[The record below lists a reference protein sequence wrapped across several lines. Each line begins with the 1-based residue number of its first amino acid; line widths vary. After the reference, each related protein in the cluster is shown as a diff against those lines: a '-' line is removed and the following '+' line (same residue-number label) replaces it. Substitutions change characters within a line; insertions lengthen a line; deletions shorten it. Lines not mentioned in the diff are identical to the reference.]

1 MNSPRPE
8 QFHREISVKGN
19 EISSSSH
26 FSRNKLHLSKYYWPV
41 IIPHI
46 LFEQFYRVSNIW
58 FLITSI
64 FQIAIE
70 VESPVGRYT
79 TVAPLL
85 FMLIIAIIKS
95 VYADYKLKKQDNLI
109 NSKKYLYWNG
119 QSFVSKPCE
128 DIIVGDLVLVQDGEM
143 IPADMIMINFDKNK
157 KNAFIDM
164 SSLSGCSSLK
174 EVKVIEK
181 NNKIMNLNTEELK
194 VNTKFKGTF
203 MITEP
208 SSDYNHFDGKVVIQG
223 NPGSVEIGISNLAF
237 RGSYFK
243 GVKSALGLAVYCGDE
258 SKVHMN
264 GIGSRKKSS
273 QIEKKINVF
282 IIQILIAFSLVVGVS
297 LIPYYVVYVPN
308 TLKGKNENN
317 ENKEIEY
324 TDFFY
329 EFNDEPNPIRPII
342 TFSLLYSYIIPISLF
357 VSIDL
362 IRGLQSHNL
371 KSDLSSCQILNDKIN
386 EDLGQIEYI
395 LADKTGTITEKSL
408 SVVNLIIHD
417 KDLAFSMNNSSSSSY
432 RDDSLLI
439 PDALIIEDSTKL
451 NSFKDYIK
459 SESKYW
465 KSKQFIRCM
474 CLSNS
479 LVKNHNEYIGSFDEK
494 ALVEVA
500 EYLDYKIEEISSQSF
515 TLRVDENC
523 KTFECIL
530 IRPFDS
536 EIKKSRT
543 IIYDV
548 HDEKGFFYI
557 KGERTKVIDSIE
569 CSSEFKKNIN
579 NQIFD
584 MNNKAYR
591 TMIMAYKE
599 LSKDEIDKIRKKL
612 KKINQILLNSES
624 NIEKMLKKIEKD
636 LTFLGISCIEEKI
649 LQETINAVN
658 SIKKAGIKLWMV
670 SGDSYSNT
678 VLAFKKSEIMGE
690 GLDIV
695 HIRDIKDPYQCQKAL
710 KEAISDYIFKDRKK
724 KRTQSSILDY
734 NKAMGSASF
743 NINDEM
749 AKRINN
755 SALFSKIADVQM
767 DDLNLDREFDVR
779 NLKYVVSIDGGSL
792 TIALNNDNC
801 RKLLLLL
808 LVCAKSVC
816 FSALTPIDK
825 GKIVKLLK
833 KNLKFKPIVL
843 SIGQGDGNVALL
855 RESDIGISLSA
866 AEPSLLQHD
875 SDITILHF
883 SQLESLILKHGHWF
897 YFRIC
902 RLILL
907 YFYKNFFL
915 ILLLFG
921 FFFMC
926 DYSGTSLFNSSL
938 LVGFN
943 IFFTTFCVIHIG
955 VFDKDLTGKEI
966 SENIQVY
973 MIGIMGMYFNL
984 VKFLKYMGYAAIQA
998 GIFIFV
1004 FFYFHEDIVNETGK
1018 TDDLEMFGTVI
1029 FISLTFTILL
1039 QIILETSTYSLAYVL
1054 SIVTCAGFLIGYIF
1068 YASYF
1073 DDVNELSLLGVK
1085 IKIAES
1091 SLPFYNIFCSS
1102 TICVVFTYV
1111 ITKFRELFNPGIIQ
1125 KIKSVHED
1133 SLFFDR
1139 IKEYSKSLS
1148 SIYRD
1153 SLSWNNSNN
1162 RQKFAM
1168 KKYSKMFKM
1177 RFVEKEFKEN
1187 FIDDQ
1192 IFLIKGT
1199 VTVMWFLLIL
1209 WSFIQVFQ
1217 ISARDNYTVTTYILA
1232 SVFSIF
1238 VILVYTSHFKRHFTL
1253 YILSGFSIGIISKFA
1268 IEISFSYYSIL
1279 ASSLVPVLA
1288 YILLNIG
1295 WFLMHLVNLLNI
1307 LLTIISV
1314 IVVNE
1319 NQKGDKN
1326 FESEYNPIS
1335 TSLIIVFISITIIA
1349 AIVGYFIELSKRK
1362 EFKLINK
1369 TFTVVDRTQSILSL
1383 LLPPFVK
1390 NRVNEGARFI
1400 AEPQE
1405 QVTIMFCDIYKF
1417 DEICHRIKPKEVCE
1431 FLDKLFQIFD
1441 GLCENFGVTKIET
1454 VGKTY
1459 MACAGLKESEQ
1470 ELPHQLASI
1479 QSERRVV
1486 ELALAILREV
1496 KNTRLPND
1504 HKLQVKIGINTGR
1517 VVAGVVGYHKPQ
1529 FSLVGDT
1536 VNTAS
1541 RMCSTLEEVNSIQ
1554 ISSSTYTNLRH
1565 MSEYEFEHHEV
1576 NAKGKGKLETYT
1588 IKYKNPDSDMS
1599 RSHSFEASPPKDFK
1613 ATPKVSKVSSV
1624 KTQLEETLNRISSKR
1639 LNPITMIMCKKNKEL
1654 LQSPIRILKP
1664 SRKIISLTLLVAII
1678 TYCMITINI
1687 GVFLKVSKEGDKFNF
1702 NYYLGVK
1709 FVVIIS
1715 FSVILKYFTKLI
1727 NSRAYPYLI
1736 AFISL
1741 ISLSIDFVPMMNN
1754 EELNTIISNYVGIE
1768 LMFTNLV
1775 LCHTSGLQAQYI
1787 LILDIFLFTPWVFL
1801 AIYTERFKL
1810 HVSNIAITASFTVIN
1825 LVAIIIREQ
1834 IYSVNI
1840 YLKKRAK
1847 SEIRK
1852 TKKLLS
1858 QMMPPTALNRLQNNL
1873 SYTDSIND
1881 VTILFA
1887 DIVGFTNWSANRSSE
1902 EIIEMLFRLFK
1913 RFDKKC
1919 IFHDIY
1925 KVCTI
1930 GDCYVVIGYAGKQ
1943 ERDPWIECLNVI
1955 GMAKSMIKIIK
1966 KQNRKYDSELNMRI
1980 GIHTGNIIGGIIGTG
1995 VVRYDIWGTDV
2006 LFANKLESSGTSGRI
2021 HLSNPTKKMIEEI
2034 FTKSKQIR
2042 SELDEKYPTPQIE
2055 KYCELKLKE
2064 NEQFLDNYKQTL
2076 KSYESPE
2083 KFREFCSQNTEKLSE
2098 IYKNSFST
2106 EHPTDKKKEKIRQTK
2121 VKKLQRKIRK
2131 REVRQEMLQKRWDE
2145 VRDRGIIKNNNYSQ
2159 GSEEKNQYSFE
2170 YDKKIEL
2177 GSKRIKTY
2185 FLEEES
2191 PENLDNSIY
2200 ETNAHYKIALEDI
2213 QLRKSEILDNNN

>member
-8 QFHREISVKGN
+8 QFHREISVKGSETAN
-19 EISSSSH
+19 SSH

-41 IIPHI
+41 IVPHI
-46 LFEQFYRVSNIW
+46 LFEQFFRVSNIW

-70 VESPVGRYT
+70 EESPVGQYT

-95 VYADYKLKKQDNLI
+95 VYADFKLKKQDNLI

-119 QSFVSKPCE
+119 QDFESKSCE
-128 DIIVGDLVLVQDGEM
+128 NIIVGDLILVQDGQM

-157 KNAFIDM
+157 KNGFIDM

-181 NNKIMNLNTEELK
+181 NNKIMNFNTEDTK
-194 VNTKFKGTF
+194 INTKFKGTF

-208 SSDYNHFDGKVVIQG
+208 STDYNHFDGKVVIQG

-243 GVKSALGLAVYCGDE
+243 GVKTALGLVVYCGDE
-258 SKVHMN
+258 TKVHMN
-264 GIGSRKKSS
+264 GIGSRKKTS

-297 LIPYYVVYVPN
+297 LIPYYVVYVRN
-308 TLKGKNENN
+308 TLKSDCQDDLSK
-317 ENKEIEY
+317 Y
-324 TDFFY
+324 TCNYY
-329 EFNDEPNPIRPII
+329 EFDDEPNPIRPII

-362 IRGLQSHNL
+362 IRALQSHNL
-371 KSDLSSCQILNDKIN
+371 KSEISGCQILNDKIN

-395 LADKTGTITEKSL
+395 LADKTGTITERSL

-417 KDLAFSMNNSSSSSY
+417 RELAISMLNSSSSY
-432 RDDSLLI
+432 LDELLLI
-439 PDALIIEDSTKL
+439 PDSFMIEDSSKL
-451 NSFKDYIK
+451 NSFKDSIQ
-459 SESKYW
+459 SEGKYSN
-465 KSKQFIRCM
+465 SKQFIRCM

-479 LVKNHNEYIGSFDEK
+479 LVKDHNEFIGSFDEK

-500 EYLDYKIEEISSQSF
+500 QYIDYKLEEINPQSI
-515 TLRVDENC
+515 TLRVNENC

-530 IRPFDS
+530 IRPFDAD
-536 EIKKSRT
+536 IKKSRT
-543 IIYDV
+543 IIYDFNE
-548 HDEKGFFYI
+548 EKGFFYI
-557 KGERTKVIDSIE
+557 KGERKKVISNIE
-569 CSSEFKKNIN
+569 CDEGLKKNIN
-579 NQIFD
+579 NQIFE
-584 MNNKAYR
+584 MNNKGYR
-591 TMIMAYKE
+591 TMILAYKE
-599 LSKDEIDKIRKKL
+599 LSKEEIDKIRKKL

-624 NIEKMLKKIEKD
+624 NIEKMLKKIEVN

-670 SGDSYSNT
+670 SGDTYSNT

-690 GLDIV
+690 DLEIV
-695 HIRDIKDPYQCQKAL
+695 HIRSIKDPYQCQKIL
-710 KEAISDYIFKDRKK
+710 KESISEYIFKDRKK

-734 NKAMGSASF
+734 NKAVGNQGF
-743 NINDEM
+743 DINEEM

-767 DDLNLDREFDVR
+767 DELNLDREYDVR
-779 NLKYVVSIDGGSL
+779 NLKYVVSLDGESL
-792 TIALNNDNC
+792 ATALNNDNC

-816 FSALTPIDK
+816 FSALTPTDK

-855 RESDIGISLSA
+855 RESDIGISLPA
-866 AEPSLLQHD
+866 PEPSLLQHN

-883 SQLESLILKHGHWF
+883 SQLETLILKHGHWF

-955 VFDKDLTGKEI
+955 VFDKDLTGREI
-966 SENIQVY
+966 YENIQVY

-1004 FFYFHEDIVNETGK
+1004 FFYFHEDIVNENGK
-1018 TDDLEMFGTVI
+1018 TNDLEMFGTVI
-1029 FISLTFTILL
+1029 FISMVFTILL
-1039 QIILETSTYSLAYVL
+1039 QIILETSTYSLAYVV
-1054 SIVTCAGFLIGYIF
+1054 SFGTCVGLLIGFIF
-1068 YASYF
+1068 YANYF

-1085 IKIAES
+1085 DKIGES

-1125 KIKSVHED
+1125 KIKSVRED

-1139 IKEYSKSLS
+1139 IKEFSKSLS

-1199 VTVMWFLLIL
+1199 VTVMWLLLIL

-1319 NQKGDKN
+1319 NEKTKN
-1326 FESEYNPIS
+1326 KNYESQFNPIS
-1335 TSLIIVFISITIIA
+1335 TSLIILFISITFIGAII
-1349 AIVGYFIELSKRK
+1349 GYFIELSKRK

-1383 LLPPFVK
+1383 LLPSFVK

-1405 QVTIMFCDIYKF
+1405 QVTIMFCDICEF
-1417 DEICHRIKPKEVCE
+1417 DEICQKIKPKEVCE

-1470 ELPHQLASI
+1470 ELPHQLSSI
-1479 QSERRVV
+1479 QCERRVV

-1496 KNTRLPND
+1496 KRTRLPND
-1504 HKLQVKIGINTGR
+1504 HKLHVKIGINTGS

-1541 RMCSTLEEVNSIQ
+1541 RMCSTLEKVNSIQ
-1554 ISSSTYTNLRH
+1554 VSSSTYANLRH
-1565 MSEYEFEHHEV
+1565 FIEYRFEHHEV

-1588 IKYKNPDSDMS
+1588 VKYKDLESDMS
-1599 RSHSFEASPPKDFK
+1599 RSHSYEASPAKTFK
-1613 ATPKVSKVSSV
+1613 AIPRVSKVSSV
-1624 KTQLEETLNRISSKR
+1624 KTQLEETLNRIGSKR
-1639 LNPITMIMCKKNKEL
+1639 LNPITMIMCKTSKEL
-1654 LQSPIRILKP
+1654 LQSPIRVLKP
-1664 SRKIISLTLLVAII
+1664 SKKIISLTLII
-1678 TYCMITINI
+1678 AVVTYCLITINI
-1687 GVFLKVSKEGDKFNF
+1687 GVFLEVSEEGDKFNF

-1727 NSRAYPYLI
+1727 NSRVYPYLI

-1754 EELNTIISNYVGIE
+1754 KELNAIISNYVGIE

-1787 LILDIFLFTPWVFL
+1787 LLLDVFLFTPWVFL
-1801 AIYTERFKL
+1801 TIYTQQYKL
-1810 HVSNIAITASFTVIN
+1810 HVSNIAITASFTAIN

-1873 SYTDSIND
+1873 SYTDTIND

-1887 DIVGFTNWSANRSSE
+1887 DIVGFTDWSANRSSE
-1902 EIIEMLFRLFK
+1902 EIIKMLFRLFK

-1955 GMAKSMIKIIK
+1955 RMAKSMIKIIE
-1966 KQNRKYDSELNMRI
+1966 KQNKKYDSELNMRI
-1980 GIHTGNIIGGIIGTG
+1980 GIHTGDIIGGIIGSG

-2006 LFANKLESSGTSGRI
+2006 LFANKLESSGTAGRI
-2021 HLSNPTKKMIEEI
+2021 HLSSSTKMMIEEI
-2034 FTKSKQIR
+2034 YKKNEKTR
-2042 SELDEKYPTPQIE
+2042 EELNVKYPSSIIE

-2064 NEQFLDNYKQTL
+2064 NEQFVDNYKETL
-2076 KSYESPE
+2076 KHYENTDN
-2083 KFREFCSQNTEKLSE
+2083 FRIFCSENADKFSQ
-2098 IYKNSFST
+2098 IFKNSFGT
-2106 EHPTDKKKEKIRQTK
+2106 EHPNDDEKKKIRLMK
-2121 VKKLQRKIRK
+2121 LKKLQRKICK
-2131 REVRQEMLQKRWDE
+2131 REVRQVMLKKRWEE
-2145 VRDRGIIKNNNYSQ
+2145 VKDVGSKRNSNHNQ
-2159 GSEEKNQYSFE
+2159 VSEERSPYSFI
-2170 YDKKIEL
+2170 YDKKIKL
-2177 GSKRIKTY
+2177 GDKNIKTY
-2185 FLEEES
+2185 YLEEES
-2191 PENLDNSIY
+2191 PEILNNSVY
-2200 ETNAHYKIALEDI
+2200 ETVAHYKAELDEN
-2213 QLRKSEILDNNN
+2213 QLRKREVLDNN